1 MPMFLSSFFTE
12 ISLRSWTKYYKY
24 LILGFLLQKLVKPE
38 IFQLFFFLLINKTRL
53 TNSTCLRNT
62 CNSKHSRPTCAG
74 RSRVNTGY
82 QIFFRKIQKT
92 VLRLSFVI
100 LYEFSYLAYIASNY
114 PFILMRFSVFAW
126 LFCIMLWPEAFPF
139 FSSGFFFSLIWTHA
153 PRNSF
158 SKSITV
164 KTGSDFFSI
173 FASINWLNM

>member
-1 MPMFLSSFFTE
+1 MLIFHEQQLPKNFGQSNANVSIFLVFYQNNTQ
-12 ISLRSWTKYYKY
+12 IMNQYYKY
-24 LILGFLLQKLVKPE
+24 LILGFLLKKLVKPE

-62 CNSKHSRPTCAG
+62 CNSKQSRPTCAV

-114 PFILMRFSVFAW
+114 PFILMRFSVFA
-126 LFCIMLWPEAFPF
+126 
-139 FSSGFFFSLIWTHA
+139 
-153 PRNSF
+153 
-158 SKSITV
+158 
-164 KTGSDFFSI
+164 
-173 FASINWLNM
+173 